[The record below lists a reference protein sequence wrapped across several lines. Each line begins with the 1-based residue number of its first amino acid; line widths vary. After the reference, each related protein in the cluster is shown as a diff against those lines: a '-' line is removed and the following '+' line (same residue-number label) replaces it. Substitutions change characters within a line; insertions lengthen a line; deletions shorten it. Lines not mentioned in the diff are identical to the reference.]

1 LLVFIKNKLKMENT
15 TKKGLDQFLENE
27 KDENEKVKT
36 INQKDGLIE
45 RIDIKYVTNNG
56 KQLLKEIY
64 R

>member
-1 LLVFIKNKLKMENT
+1 MLVFIKNKLKMENT

>member
-1 LLVFIKNKLKMENT
+1 MENT